1 MELKKIEDSFLNVSG
16 NIYDSEFINLVNI
29 QNDKIA
35 LDDNTVFLSDNVKD
49 DLNSNIIENYQ
60 NCVYVFEHHGIYG
73 IVCDVPI
80 EEYNKGN
87 IRNHELVIPET
98 VQGMLSN
105 FYGYNGE
112 AAPTLLL
119 HENKIDLRS
128 ITNKK
133 EYVVSKKIG
142 DINIFVYEG
151 KIAEEILENY
161 GKINNMFI
169 GDGHHRMYTTSLTEF
184 KGKVLSCIVSIEY
197 ISLLPIHRKLKEV
210 SEDEF
215 IKALEFIKNKFSV
228 EECLRSTKVE
238 KGFVKLIFKNDCFLI
253 KLIDLN
259 SDAFWNNDVYRLN
272 TQIINQAFRIFDFSR
287 VNYLSPFEKFEK
299 LNNDLIL
306 ELSELPRDEFIN
318 AAESN
323 SILPPKSTWMSYKF
337 PSLLIMSLYQ

>member
-1 MELKKIEDSFLNVSG
+1 MELKKIKKSFLNVSG
-16 NIYDSEFINLVNI
+16 NVYDSEFINLVNI

-35 LDDNTVFLSDNVKD
+35 LDNNTMFLSDKMKKE
-49 DLNSNIIENYQ
+49 LNSNLIEKYQ
-60 NCVYVFEHHGIYG
+60 NCIYIFEHQGIYG
-73 IVCDVPI
+73 IVCDIPI

-119 HENKIDLRS
+119 HENKIDLKS
-128 ITNKK
+128 IISKE
-133 EYVVSKKIG
+133 EYVANKNIEN
-142 DINIFVYEG
+142 INIFVYEG
-151 KIAEEILENY
+151 EAAEDILKNY
-161 GKINNMFI
+161 KDIKNMFI

-184 KGKVLSCIVSIEY
+184 KGKVLSCIVSIED
-197 ISLLPIHRKLKEV
+197 ISLLPIHRKVKDV

-215 IKALEFIKNKFSV
+215 FKALEFIENKFSV
-228 EECLRSTKVE
+228 ETCSRDAKVK
-238 KGFVKLIFKNDCFLI
+238 KGFIKLIFKEHFFLI

-287 VNYLSPFEKFEK
+287 VSYLSPFENFEEV
-299 LNNDLIL
+299 DSELIL
-306 ELSELPRDEFIN
+306 ELSELPREEFIS
-318 AAESN
+318 AAKSN

-337 PSLLIMSLYQ
+337 PSLLVMSMYQ